1 MGSQVPETGNIKI
14 TNIYSSRED
23 SPQNLGN
30 HVIKLY
36 ATGFRESSIET
47 QRRKHLIEPGRVDTM
62 LVEGQGN
69 MKMLSQKLYFKGI
82 RKEL

>member
-1 MGSQVPETGNIKI
+1 MGSPVPETGNIKI

-30 HVIKLY
+30 HVINLY
-36 ATGFRESSIET
+36 ETGFRESSIET
-47 QRRKHLIEPGRVDTM
+47 QRRKHLIEPDTM
-62 LVEGQGN
+62 VVEGQGN